1 MYCGFT
7 LCYLNVH
14 FSWKFVNHLHYSIL
28 KQTYLVV
35 TNLGL
40 FISPYFFVYLYNVS
54 LWVKILFCFLNPQN
68 LIHLIV
74 VVQWRSR
81 YKQFVASYD
90 VDCTLFPELKSEPF
104 YFISFQCLC
113 KTDYDEYLPAEIAI
127 IEYSIE
133 KGITKNLHRFIEPGR
148 LSW

>member
-54 LWVKILFCFLNPQN
+54 LWVKILICFLNPQN

-74 VVQWRSR
+74 VVSWRSR
-81 YKQFVASYD
+81 YKQVVASMMLT
-90 VDCTLFPELKSEPF
+90 VF
-104 YFISFQCLC
+104 YFQSWRVSHSTSSAFSVYVRQTMMSICQLR
-113 KTDYDEYLPAEIAI
+113 LP
-127 IEYSIE
+127 
-133 KGITKNLHRFIEPGR
+133 L
-148 LSW
+148 LSTV